1 MNRSLIVS
9 PVLPHLS
16 ADPDGG
22 RHTER
27 GHPVEHVAA
36 NLCLGPLIGQ
46 SPGVKPPA
54 DNGLVAIHCG
64 FDQAPAI
71 VALTT
76 LPINA
81 SMFLNL
87 CNMSIALRRR

>member
-1 MNRSLIVS
+1 
-9 PVLPHLS
+9 
-16 ADPDGG
+16 
-22 RHTER
+22 
-27 GHPVEHVAA
+27 
-36 NLCLGPLIGQ
+36 
-46 SPGVKPPA
+46 VKPPA